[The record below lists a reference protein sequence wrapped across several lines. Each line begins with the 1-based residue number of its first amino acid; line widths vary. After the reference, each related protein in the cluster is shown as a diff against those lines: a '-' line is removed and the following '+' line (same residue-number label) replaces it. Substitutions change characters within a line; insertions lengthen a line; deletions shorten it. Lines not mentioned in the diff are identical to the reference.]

1 MEHCIHEEKIE
12 IMFVTL
18 QKTVDNIRVIA
29 DANIRHEEQLKAM
42 KNRVSFNR
50 KLIVTLLFLLIGATV
65 STIVKYEVTKSIVG
79 K

>member
-1 MEHCIHEEKIE
+1 MGTCEHEEKIE
-12 IMFVTL
+12 IMFATM
-18 QKTVDNIRVIA
+18 QKTADNVHVISK
-29 DANIRHEEQLKAM
+29 ANVRHEEKIKAVNE
-42 KNRVSFNR
+42 KVSFNR